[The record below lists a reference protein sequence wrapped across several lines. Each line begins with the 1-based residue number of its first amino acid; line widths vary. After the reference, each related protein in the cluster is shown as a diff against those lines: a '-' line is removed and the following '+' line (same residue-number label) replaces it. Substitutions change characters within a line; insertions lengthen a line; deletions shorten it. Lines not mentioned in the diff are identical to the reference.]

1 VPGGAATLCDLT
13 GKNEAET
20 VKMQILATVKRK
32 FAVEKD
38 SWEIVAEKG
47 MMFVKNALEGIAG
60 NGTLLDRLIADAE
73 GLFS

>member
-38 SWEIVAEKG
+38 SWEIVADKG
-47 MMFVKNALEGIAG
+47 MVFVKNVLEGIGAG
-60 NGTLLDRLIADAE
+60 NGTLIDRLIADAE
-73 GLFS
+73 GLF